1 MDNNLTTVL
10 SANTGQ
16 PANAAANAAGV
27 TGVSSTGNKPTL
39 PNNTLL
45 EEMVK
50 RLSKQGEGVST
61 SASSELQ
68 TAIQNSIT
76 ATEQA
81 GALTAQRLESERGR
95 EVGFLRDRGQA
106 QFTGALEERRGYA
119 TQVAALRELTE
130 TTEKSVRDLDAR
142 YNEALMANDAN
153 TIAEVSKLRIS
164 ALEYKQ
170 KQEQDFFSN
179 VMSVANLQQSAID
192 SVMRREEFWSG
203 QEQQERQFVMSLAN
217 SKYEFEQNMSM
228 QYKEL
233 GLKEQELDIARE
245 RNSISR
251 AEYNLRKSEIQG
263 EKNTTFVKAAI
274 RDRIQKMQDNGMD
287 VSGMDILSFTT
298 QFGAEL
304 GTTIPGFKMEA
315 DTLAQIVNEAK
326 TDVMSNAPSTVQ
338 QSTGRVGGVLPALG
352 SAANELYGFGDNGLM
367 RNFTNFWFGARQ

>member
-16 PANAAANAAGV
+16 PANATANSAGV
-27 TGVSSTGNKPTL
+27 TGVSSTGTPSAL
-39 PNNTLL
+39 PQNTLL

-50 RLSKQGEGVST
+50 RLSKQGEGISS

-68 TAIQNSIT
+68 AAIQDSIK
-76 ATEQA
+76 AAQDS
-81 GALTAQRLESERGR
+81 GAITSQRLESERQR

-130 TTEKSVRDLDAR
+130 TTEKSVKDLDAR

-153 TIAEVSKLRIS
+153 TIAEVSKLRMS

-179 VMSVANLQQSAID
+179 VLSLANLQQSAID

-217 SKYEFEQNMSM
+217 SKYEFEQNMAM

-251 AEYNLRKSEIQG
+251 DEYALRKSEIQG
-263 EKNTTFVKAAI
+263 EKNTTFVKAAV
-274 RDRIQKMQDNGMD
+274 RDRIQKMLDNDIDVEGMD
-287 VSGMDILSFTT
+287 TLSFTT

-315 DTLAQIVNEAK
+315 DTLAQIVTEAK
-326 TDVMSNAPSTVQ
+326 ADVLSNIPQGPAPQASRTLWD
-338 QSTGRVGGVLPALG
+338 RA
-352 SAANELYGFGDNGLM
+352 GDI
-367 RNFTNFWFGARQ
+367 FGAEGSFGRLLR